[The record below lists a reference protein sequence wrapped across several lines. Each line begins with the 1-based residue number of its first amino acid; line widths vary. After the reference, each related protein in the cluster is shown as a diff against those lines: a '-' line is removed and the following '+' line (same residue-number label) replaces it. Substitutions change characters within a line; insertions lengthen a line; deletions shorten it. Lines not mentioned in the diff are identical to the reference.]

1 MEKLSELLIYAV
13 NLVLG
18 TEEAARSVLWKK
30 MFLEISHNSQENTC
44 AKVSFLIKLQPPGLQ
59 RY

>member
-44 AKVSFLIKLQPPGLQ
+44 AKVSF
-59 RY
+59 